1 MVELAGN
8 GGIDQAALTQFERN
22 FMMLAQQKQ
31 SRLEASGVVK
41 YLATDGKYNT
51 LPRMGKIELVKVD
64 GRNPKNNIPIIR

>member
-31 SRLEASGVVK
+31 
-41 YLATDGKYNT
+41 YL
-51 LPRMGKIELVKVD
+51 I
-64 GRNPKNNIPIIR
+64 

>member
-31 SRLEASGVVK
+31 SKLEASGVVK
-41 YLATDGKYNT
+41 YLATGRQIQYFAADGEN
-51 LPRMGKIELVKVD
+51 
-64 GRNPKNNIPIIR
+64 